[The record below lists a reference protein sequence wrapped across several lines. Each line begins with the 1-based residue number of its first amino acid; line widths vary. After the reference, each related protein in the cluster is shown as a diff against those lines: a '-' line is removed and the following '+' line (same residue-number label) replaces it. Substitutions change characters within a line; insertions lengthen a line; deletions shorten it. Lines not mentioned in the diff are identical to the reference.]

1 MKLIALSV
9 VFIFALSAFAQ
20 EEDRELTPEE
30 IIKLMD
36 EISKLMGEAEEA
48 LHYSSL
54 EEAEQA
60 SKEIIKRILELI
72 RIKDKKQQKELMKD
86 IFKRV
91 RKLLEKSWRAQGK
104 AIDKINEILRRA
116 PQCEGDTQQ
125 QRKDKDERKKPKR
138 KPKRKP
144 GKSGSTRQPGSPAR
158 QPYDPAATDP
168 PNPFKA
174 LKMKALRWGE
184 LPPKIREIIEQGI
197 RGIDKFP
204 PEYQE
209 ILKKYYEKLAKPPR

>member
-1 MKLIALSV
+1 MKLTVALV
-9 VFIFALSAFAQ
+9 VCIFALSSFAQ

-30 IIKLMD
+30 ILKLMD
-36 EISKLMGEAEEA
+36 QISKLMGEAEEA

-54 EEAEQA
+54 EEAEQ
-60 SKEIIKRILELI
+60 SSEEIIKRILELL
-72 RIKDKKQQKELMKD
+72 RVKDKKKQRELTKD
-86 IFKRV
+86 IFERV
-91 RKLLEKSWRAQGK
+91 RKLLEKTRRAQGK
-104 AIDKINEILRRA
+104 AIDKINEILKRA
-116 PQCEGDTQQ
+116 PRCEGESRQPQ
-125 QRKDKDERKKPKR
+125 DKQDKKQPKR

-174 LKMKALRWGE
+174 LKMKVLRWGE
-184 LPPKIREIIEQGI
+184 LPPKIREIIEQGM